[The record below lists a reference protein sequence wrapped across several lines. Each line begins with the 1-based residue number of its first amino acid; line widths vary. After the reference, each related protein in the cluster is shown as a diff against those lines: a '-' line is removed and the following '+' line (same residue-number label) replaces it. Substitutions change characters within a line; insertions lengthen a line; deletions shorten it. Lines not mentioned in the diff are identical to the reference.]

1 MGPLLFTLYL
11 KPLGDILRRNG
22 VEFHLYADDVQLY
35 CSFDPKSSSGFH
47 NAVAVIEKCVAEV
60 NEWMIRNKLLKGT
73 VTLPYVPKKNYNRT
87 FRMDNFQSSE

>member
-1 MGPLLFTLYL
+1 MFEVTSPENFSLEHGVPQGSVLGPLLFTLYL

-60 NEWMIRNKLLKGT
+60 NEWIISYL
-73 VTLPYVPKKNYNRT
+73 
-87 FRMDNFQSSE
+87 